1 MCSVCWLS
9 WSRAV
14 RNRLRWDGGQAD
26 RLIRIGSCPAKELTM
41 NNDVEPTSVNG
52 LEPYESPELTVVGE
66 FGEVTKGNYS
76 RPNSDDS
83 DAGGYWSP

>member
-1 MCSVCWLS
+1 M
-9 WSRAV
+9 
-14 RNRLRWDGGQAD
+14 
-26 RLIRIGSCPAKELTM
+26 
-41 NNDVEPTSVNG
+41 NDVEPTIANEP
-52 LEPYESPELTVVGE
+52 EPYESPELTVVGE